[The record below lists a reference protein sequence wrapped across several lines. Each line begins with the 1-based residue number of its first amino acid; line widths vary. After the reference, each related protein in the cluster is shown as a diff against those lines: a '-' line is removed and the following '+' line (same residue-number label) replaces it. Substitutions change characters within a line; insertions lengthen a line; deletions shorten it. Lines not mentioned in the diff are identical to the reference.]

1 MKRKTQLFLESMNS
15 FLNEKIN
22 KDNIKINKALA
33 NPNLGKNK
41 ERIKAAGY
49 DLEQDSD
56 GKVYAIRNSK
66 TGKLADPY
74 AYSKE
79 KRRKVDFK
87 GQLDSTRPVMA
98 TRIAHQSDVAE
109 DKIPKSAKIGSDKL
123 DREGWSIY
131 NRDDV
136 ESYSPENY
144 RDAKKSTSDNINN
157 YKKAIKIR
165 DDEKRYAD
173 RGRKSLDYYEKNV
186 KDNQQDLEYLNKY
199 IANADKK
206 SSDAEA
212 QRKAIIDKIKQKRV
226 NKESSM
232 NEDSNL
238 TEARSNKEAN
248 EKVAPRTQLPTWP
261 VKYKNGVHS
270 NAINVGGR
278 KENLMFDD
286 LSNGKSSIQRYKD
299 SKEQADIARNRASE
313 FDKKAK
319 DIAKEEINKLKN
331 KKIKNSDLSESSK
344 YNTKSKEDYEN
355 EREYEA
361 ALNDDMAI
369 IANTF
374 EDLEY
379 KVNIDTTV
387 EILKSRL
394 DEIMNDIRKNM
405 NI

>member
-15 FLNEKIN
+15 FLNEARN
-22 KDNIKINKALA
+22 PANDRVNALLKDPI
-33 NPNLGKNK
+33 KNK
-41 ERIKAAGY
+41 EEIEKMGYKVDDSGTVINPKTNRIYKYNNFGDLYAANRNRNPYDDEYGILKGGKA
-49 DLEQDSD
+49 
-56 GKVYAIRNSK
+56 GKDFDAKNYLDTNRDNDEAYLYSINKHKGKRDRISK
-66 TGKLADPY
+66 NKGKD
-74 AYSKE
+74 YSKNPAENIYKYKQAVRQRDRAQGEYDKAMSTANDIKSDLDNAE
-79 KRRKVDFK
+79 K
-87 GQLDSTRPVMA
+87 
-98 TRIAHQSDVAE
+98 
-109 DKIPKSAKIGSDKL
+109 
-123 DREGWSIY
+123 
-131 NRDDV
+131 
-136 ESYSPENY
+136 
-144 RDAKKSTSDNINN
+144 
-157 YKKAIKIR
+157 
-165 DDEKRYAD
+165 KRQ
-173 RGRKSLDYYEKNV
+173 EI
-186 KDNQQDLEYLNKY
+186 LNK
-199 IANADKK
+199 AR
-206 SSDAEA
+206 
-212 QRKAIIDKIKQKRV
+212 QRRV

-248 EKVAPRTQLPTWP
+248 EKAAPRTQLPTWP

-270 NAINVGGR
+270 NAINIGGR

-286 LSNGKSSIQRYKD
+286 LSRGTTSVKNYKNRKQQAD
-299 SKEQADIARNRASE
+299 YARERATEFDKEASDIARDR
-313 FDKKAK
+313 
-319 DIAKEEINKLKN
+319 INKLKN
-331 KKIKNSDLSESSK
+331 RKTNESVLTEDTK